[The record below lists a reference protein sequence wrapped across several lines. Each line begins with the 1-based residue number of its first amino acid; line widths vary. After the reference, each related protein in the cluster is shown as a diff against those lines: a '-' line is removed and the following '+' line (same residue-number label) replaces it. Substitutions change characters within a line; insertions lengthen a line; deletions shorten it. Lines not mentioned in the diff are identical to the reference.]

1 MWAGADSVPE
11 DRVITVL
18 KDSSWNS
25 DVAFAELEEEL
36 KRKPP
41 PLTARAPTAP
51 CRFSQ
56 AIQSRRTLTTLH
68 PLRRRDLPPRLGF
81 SLGET
86 QGHETEET

>member
-1 MWAGADSVPE
+1 VRIYFVWAGADSVPE

-18 KDSSWNS
+18 KDTSWNS

-41 PLTARAPTAP
+41 PLTTRAPTAP

-56 AIQSRRTLTTLH
+56 AIQRRPTLLMLH
-68 PLRRRDLPPRLGF
+68 PLRRRD
-81 SLGET
+81 LGET
-86 QGHETEET
+86 QGHETEEET